1 MRQTGLTVIA
11 CALLLCAGTALGQAE
26 HRFIDNGDGT
36 ISDRK
41 TGLMWEK
48 KTGEAG
54 GPSNPG
60 DVHDVNNR
68 YTWSA
73 SGKNGDG
80 TAFTVFLRTLNG
92 CGTTCFAG
100 NCDWRL
106 PSIHELK
113 EIVDHSAP
121 GCGKRTAACI
131 NPIFAPTGPMQQ
143 RFYWSGTSD
152 ADEPGDARGVVFRFG
167 LGEHFVKTFDLY
179 VRAVR
184 SGL

>member
-54 GPSNPG
+54 GPSNAG

-73 SGKNGDG
+73 SGNGDG

-100 NCDWRL
+100 HCDWRL
-106 PSIHELK
+106 PSIRELK

-121 GCGKRTAACI
+121 GCGKRTVACI
-131 NPIFAPTGPMQQ
+131 NPIFAPTGLMQASV
-143 RFYWSGTSD
+143 YWSGTTD
-152 ADEPGDARGVVFRFG
+152 ADEPGDARGVVFRGGF
-167 LGEHFVKTFDLY
+167 GEHFAKTLNLY